1 MRFEAELENLSHI
14 RRFVQERGTA
24 LGAHTEAVSDLVM
37 AANEAAVNI
46 VVHGYQERSG
56 VIDIEVTQNGDY
68 LEVHLRDQAP
78 PFDPTTIP
86 PPDTTLPLEQ
96 RPYGGMGMHLIRQLV
111 DTVTYRFTPQGGN
124 ELILAKRLDPSA
136 NR

>member
-14 RRFVQERGTA
+14 RRFVQARAEA
-24 LGAHTEAVSDLVM
+24 LGADTEAVSDLM
-37 AANEAAVNI
+37 IAANEAASNI

-56 VIDIEVTQNGDY
+56 VIDVEVTQKGDF
-68 LEVHLRDQAP
+68 LEVRLRDQAP

-111 DTVTYRFTPQGGN
+111 DDVTYRFTPQGGN
-124 ELILAKRLDPSA
+124 ELILAKRPNTSG

>member
-1 MRFEAELENLSHI
+1 M
-14 RRFVQERGTA
+14 
-24 LGAHTEAVSDLVM
+24 GAHTEAVSDLLM

-56 VIDIEVTQNGDY
+56 VIDVEVTQNGDY

-111 DTVTYRFTPQGGN
+111 DTVTYRFTPQGEN
-124 ELILAKRLDPSA
+124 ELILAKRLDPSG

>member
-24 LGAHTEAVSDLVM
+24 LGAHTEAVSDLLM

-56 VIDIEVTQNGDY
+56 VIDVEVTQNGDY

-111 DTVTYRFTPQGGN
+111 DTVTYRFTPQGEN
-124 ELILAKRLDPSA
+124 ELILAKRLDPSG